1 MIKMLATAF
10 HISNGSI
17 VHNLLWFH
25 DAMAAEMA
33 AEEAVSE
40 MKLLEGIVDYT
51 VIIQDCTQRDK
62 TGTEILHLC
71 MDDAQPYYEHRMGWR
86 DNYDVARHVA
96 ARRRHLLDKS

>member
-17 VHNLLWFH
+17 VHNVLWFH
-25 DAMAAEMA
+25 NAEAAEMA

-40 MKLLEGIVDYT
+40 MKLLSGIVDYQVT
-51 VIIQDCTQRDK
+51 LQDCTQRDK

-71 MDDAQPYYEHRMGWR
+71 MDDAQPYYEHRMMWR
-86 DNYDVARHVA
+86 DNYDVARQVS
-96 ARRRHLLDKS
+96 ARRRLLDKS